1 MLDILNSFDFGSLLT
16 AGVLIVIALLLIRSI
31 RIIPQATAGVVERLG
46 RFHKVLNAGVNLVF
60 PFIDVIRR
68 TVDLREQVVDFQ
80 PQSVITEDNLVV
92 SIDTVIYYQVT
103 DPKSAT
109 YEINNFVIGIE
120 QLTVTTLRNVVGSL
134 DLEEAL
140 TSRETINKALRTVL
154 DEATD
159 KWGVRVN
166 RVEIRDIVPPESVR
180 ESMEKQMK
188 AEREKRASILL
199 AEGTKQAAILTAE
212 GNKQADILRAEGSAK
227 AMVLNARADAESQ
240 ALVADGE
247 SQAIQKV
254 FDALSEAA
262 VTDQALAYKYI
273 DQLKD
278 LAQGDANKV
287 WFIPT
292 ELSAAASALARAFAT
307 KK

>member
-1 MLDILNSFDFGSLLT
+1 
-16 AGVLIVIALLLIRSI
+16 
-31 RIIPQATAGVVERLG
+31 
-46 RFHKVLNAGVNLVF
+46 
-60 PFIDVIRR
+60 
-68 TVDLREQVVDFQ
+68 
-80 PQSVITEDNLVV
+80 
-92 SIDTVIYYQVT
+92 
-103 DPKSAT
+103 
-109 YEINNFVIGIE
+109 
-120 QLTVTTLRNVVGSL
+120 
-134 DLEEAL
+134 
-140 TSRETINKALRTVL
+140 
-154 DEATD
+154 
-159 KWGVRVN
+159 
-166 RVEIRDIVPPESVR
+166 
-180 ESMEKQMK
+180 
-188 AEREKRASILL
+188 LL
-199 AEGTKQAAILTAE
+199 AEGTKQSAILTAE

-292 ELSAAASALARAFAT
+292 ELSAAASSLARAFGP

>member
-1 MLDILNSFDFGSLLT
+1 MDLLNFDLGGIFT
-16 AGVLIVIALLLIRSI
+16 ALVLITIALLLIRSI

-46 RFHKVLNAGVNLVF
+46 RYHKTLNAGVNLVF
-60 PFIDVIRR
+60 PFIDVVRR
-68 TVDLREQVVDFQ
+68 TIDLREQVVDFQ
-80 PQSVITEDNLVV
+80 PQSVITEDNLVI

-109 YEINNFVIGIE
+109 YEIANFVLGIE
-120 QLTVTTLRNVVGSL
+120 QLTVTTLRNKVGSL
-134 DLEEAL
+134 DLEDAL
-140 TSRETINKALRTVL
+140 TSREEINAALRSVL
-154 DEATD
+154 DEATG

-188 AEREKRASILL
+188 AERDKRAAILL
-199 AEGTKQAAILTAE
+199 AEGTKQSDILTAE
-212 GNKQADILRAEGSAK
+212 GQKQAEILRAEGEAK
-227 AMVLNARADAESQ
+227 ATVLRAEADAKAE

-247 SQAIQKV
+247 AAAIQKV
-254 FDALSEAA
+254 FDALAA
-262 VTDQALAYKYI
+262 AQVTDQALAYKYI
-273 DQLKD
+273 EQLKE
-278 LAQGDANKV
+278 LSQGDANKV

-292 ELSAAASALARAFAT
+292 ELSAAADALSRAFG

>member
-1 MLDILNSFDFGSLLT
+1 MDFIDLGGLFT
-16 AGVLIVIALLLIRSI
+16 ALVLITIALLLIRSI

-46 RFHKVLNAGVNLVF
+46 RYHKTLNAGVNLVF

-68 TVDLREQVVDFQ
+68 TIDLREQVVDFQ
-80 PQSVITEDNLVV
+80 PQSVITEDNLVI

-109 YEINNFVIGIE
+109 YEIANFVLGIE
-120 QLTVTTLRNVVGSL
+120 QLTVTTLRNKVGSL
-134 DLEEAL
+134 DLEDAL
-140 TSRETINKALRTVL
+140 TSREEINGALRSVL
-154 DEATD
+154 DEATG

-188 AEREKRASILL
+188 AERDKRAAILL
-199 AEGTKQAAILTAE
+199 AEGTKQSDILTAE
-212 GNKQADILRAEGSAK
+212 GQKQAEILRAEGDAK
-227 AMVLNARADAESQ
+227 ATVLKAEAEAKAE

-247 SQAIQKV
+247 AQAIQKV
-254 FDALSEAA
+254 FDALAA
-262 VTDQALAYKYI
+262 AKVTDQALAYKYI
-273 DQLKD
+273 EQLKE

-287 WFIPT
+287 WFIPS
-292 ELSAAASALARAFAT
+292 ELSAAASALARAFGP
-307 KK
+307 K

>member
-1 MLDILNSFDFGSLLT
+1 MDFLNLDFGGIFT
-16 AGVLIVIALLLIRSI
+16 ALVLITIALLLIRSI

-46 RFHKVLNAGVNLVF
+46 RYHKTLNAGVNLVF
-60 PFIDVIRR
+60 PFIDVVRR
-68 TVDLREQVVDFQ
+68 TIDLREQVVDFQ
-80 PQSVITEDNLVV
+80 PQSVITEDNLVI

-109 YEINNFVIGIE
+109 YEIANFVLGIE
-120 QLTVTTLRNVVGSL
+120 QLTVTTLRNKVGSL
-134 DLEEAL
+134 DLEDAL
-140 TSRETINKALRTVL
+140 TSREEINAALRSVL
-154 DEATD
+154 DEATG

-188 AEREKRASILL
+188 AERDKRAAILL
-199 AEGTKQAAILTAE
+199 AEGTKQSDILTAE
-212 GNKQADILRAEGSAK
+212 GQKQAEILRAEGDAK
-227 AMVLNARADAESQ
+227 ATILKAEAEAKAQ

-254 FDALSEAA
+254 FDALAA
-262 VTDQALAYKYI
+262 AQVTDQALAYKYI
-273 DQLKD
+273 EQLKE
-278 LAQGDANKV
+278 LSNGDANKV

-292 ELSAAASALARAFAT
+292 ELSAAASALARAFGN
-307 KK
+307 K

>member
-1 MLDILNSFDFGSLLT
+1 MFDFAIDF
-16 AGVLIVIALLLIRSI
+16 AGFFTTLVLILVALLLIRSI

-46 RFHKVLNAGVNLVF
+46 RYHKTINAGVNLVF
-60 PFIDVIRR
+60 PFIDVIRKNI
-68 TVDLREQVVDFQ
+68 DLREQVKDFP

-103 DPKSAT
+103 DPKAAT
-109 YEINNFVIGIE
+109 YEIANFVLGIE
-120 QLTVTTLRNVVGSL
+120 QLTVTTLRNEVGSL
-134 DLEEAL
+134 DLEQAL
-140 TSRETINKALRTVL
+140 VSRETINKALRTVL
-154 DEATD
+154 DEATG

-188 AEREKRASILL
+188 AERDKRASILL
-199 AEGTKQAAILTAE
+199 AEGTKQAEILTAE
-212 GNKQADILRAEGSAK
+212 GAKQAEILRAEG
-227 AMVLNARADAESQ
+227 NAQAQ

-247 SQAIQKV
+247 AKAIQKV
-254 FDALSEAA
+254 FDALSKAD

-273 DQLKD
+273 EQLKE

-292 ELSAAASALARAFAT
+292 ELTAAAEALGRAFG
-307 KK
+307 KR

>member
-1 MLDILNSFDFGSLLT
+1 MLDILNSFDFGSLVT
-16 AGVLIVIALLLIRSI
+16 AVVLIVIALLLIRSI

-60 PFIDVIRR
+60 PFIDVVRR
-68 TVDLREQVVDFQ
+68 TIDLREQVVDFQ

-103 DPKSAT
+103 DSKSAT
-109 YEINNFVIGIE
+109 YEINNFVLGIE

-134 DLEEAL
+134 DLESAL
-140 TSRETINKALRTVL
+140 TSRETINKALRTVV
-154 DEATD
+154 DEATG

-292 ELSAAASALARAFAT
+292 ELSAAASALARAFAP

>member
-1 MLDILNSFDFGSLLT
+1 MIDILNSFDFGSLVT

-60 PFIDVIRR
+60 PFIDVVRR
-68 TVDLREQVVDFQ
+68 TIDLREQVVDFQ

-103 DPKSAT
+103 DSKSAT

-292 ELSAAASALARAFAT
+292 ELSAAASALARAFAP

>member
-1 MLDILNSFDFGSLLT
+1 VFGFDLGGIVT
-16 AGVLIVIALLLIRSI
+16 AVVLVLVALLLIRSI
-31 RIIPQATAGVVERLG
+31 RIIPQATTGVVERLG
-46 RFHKVLNAGVNLVF
+46 RYHKTINAGVNLVF
-60 PFIDVIRR
+60 PFIDVIRK
-68 TVDLREQVVDFQ
+68 TIDLREQVKDFP

-109 YEINNFVIGIE
+109 YEIANYVLGIE
-120 QLTVTTLRNVVGSL
+120 QLTVTTLRNEVGSL
-134 DLEEAL
+134 DLEQAL
-140 TSRETINKALRTVL
+140 VSRESINKALRTVL
-154 DEATD
+154 DEATG

-188 AEREKRASILL
+188 AERDKRASILI
-199 AEGTKQAAILTAE
+199 AEGQKQAEILTAE
-212 GNKQADILRAEGSAK
+212 GQKQAEILRAEG
-227 AMVLNARADAESQ
+227 NAQAQ
-240 ALVADGE
+240 ALIADGE

-254 FDALSEAA
+254 FDALAKAE
-262 VTDQALAYKYI
+262 VTDMALAYKYI
-273 DQLKD
+273 DQLKE

-292 ELSAAASALARAFAT
+292 ELTAAAEALGRAFG
-307 KK
+307 KR

>member
-254 FDALSEAA
+254 FDALSVAA

-292 ELSAAASALARAFAT
+292 ELSAAASALARAFAP

>member
-1 MLDILNSFDFGSLLT
+1 MLDILNSFDFGSLVT
-16 AGVLIVIALLLIRSI
+16 AVVLIVIALLLIRSI

-60 PFIDVIRR
+60 PFIDVVRR
-68 TVDLREQVVDFQ
+68 TIDLREQVVDFQ

-103 DPKSAT
+103 DSKSAT
-109 YEINNFVIGIE
+109 YEINNFVLGIE

-134 DLEEAL
+134 DLESAL

-154 DEATD
+154 DEATG

-180 ESMEKQMK
+180 DSMEKQMK

>member
-1 MLDILNSFDFGSLLT
+1 MLDILNSFDFGSLVT

-60 PFIDVIRR
+60 PFIDVVRR
-68 TVDLREQVVDFQ
+68 TIDLREQVVDFQ

-103 DPKSAT
+103 DSKSAT

-292 ELSAAASALARAFAT
+292 ELSAAASALARAFAP

>member
-1 MLDILNSFDFGSLLT
+1 MFGFDLGGIVT
-16 AGVLIVIALLLIRSI
+16 AVVLVLVALLLIRSI
-31 RIIPQATAGVVERLG
+31 RIIPQATTGVVERLG
-46 RFHKVLNAGVNLVF
+46 RYHKTINAGVNLVF
-60 PFIDVIRR
+60 PFIDVIRK
-68 TVDLREQVVDFQ
+68 TIDLREQVKDFP

-109 YEINNFVIGIE
+109 YEIANFVLGIE
-120 QLTVTTLRNVVGSL
+120 QLTVTTLRNEVGSL
-134 DLEEAL
+134 DLEQAL
-140 TSRETINKALRTVL
+140 VSRESINKALRTVL
-154 DEATD
+154 DEATG

-188 AEREKRASILL
+188 AERDKRASILI
-199 AEGTKQAAILTAE
+199 AEGQKQAEILTAE
-212 GNKQADILRAEGSAK
+212 GQKQAEILRAEG
-227 AMVLNARADAESQ
+227 NAQAQ
-240 ALVADGE
+240 ALIADGE

-254 FDALSEAA
+254 FDALAKAE
-262 VTDQALAYKYI
+262 VTDMALAYKYI
-273 DQLKD
+273 DQLKE

-292 ELSAAASALARAFAT
+292 ELTAAAEALGRAFG
-307 KK
+307 KR

>member
-1 MLDILNSFDFGSLLT
+1 MLDILNSFDFGSLVT

-60 PFIDVIRR
+60 PFIDVVRR
-68 TVDLREQVVDFQ
+68 TIDLREQVVDFQ

-103 DPKSAT
+103 DSKSAT
-109 YEINNFVIGIE
+109 YEINNFVLGIE

-134 DLEEAL
+134 DLEKAL
-140 TSRETINKALRTVL
+140 TSRDTINKALRTVL
-154 DEATD
+154 DEATG

-292 ELSAAASALARAFAT
+292 ELSAAASALARAFAP

>member
-1 MLDILNSFDFGSLLT
+1 MLDILNTFDFGSLLT

-68 TVDLREQVVDFQ
+68 TIDLREQVVDFQ

-180 ESMEKQMK
+180 DSMEKQMK

-292 ELSAAASALARAFAT
+292 ELSAAASALARAFAP

>member
-1 MLDILNSFDFGSLLT
+1 MLDILNSFDFGSLVT
-16 AGVLIVIALLLIRSI
+16 AVVLIVIALLLIRSI

-60 PFIDVIRR
+60 PFIDVVRR
-68 TVDLREQVVDFQ
+68 TIDLREQVVDFQ

-103 DPKSAT
+103 DSKSAT
-109 YEINNFVIGIE
+109 YEINNFVLGIE

-134 DLEEAL
+134 DLEKAL
-140 TSRETINKALRTVL
+140 TSRDTINKALRSVL
-154 DEATD
+154 DEATG

-247 SQAIQKV
+247 AQAIQKV
-254 FDALSEAA
+254 FDAL
-262 VTDQALAYKYI
+262 
-273 DQLKD
+273 
-278 LAQGDANKV
+278 
-287 WFIPT
+287 
-292 ELSAAASALARAFAT
+292 
-307 KK
+307 

>member
-1 MLDILNSFDFGSLLT
+1 MLDILNSFDFGSLVT

-60 PFIDVIRR
+60 PFIDVVRR
-68 TVDLREQVVDFQ
+68 TIDLREQVVDFQ

-103 DPKSAT
+103 DSKSAT
-109 YEINNFVIGIE
+109 YEINNFVLGIE

-134 DLEEAL
+134 DLESAL

-154 DEATD
+154 DEATG

-180 ESMEKQMK
+180 DSMEKQMK